1 MEVNRGYKD
10 SVFTLLFNN
19 EERLLELY
27 NAIEGTSYTDAADI
41 KINTLQDIIFLDKV
55 NDVSFE
61 FRKKQ
66 IVLIEHQST
75 INPNMALRLLMY
87 IGRLY
92 EKIMDSKLLYS
103 RKKTNIPRPEFIVL
117 YNGREELPD
126 ESVLKLS
133 ELFEKVEGND
143 KIELEL
149 EVKVYNINKGR
160 NPAIEGRCESLN
172 GYAELVAKA
181 RENEKAG
188 MDKAEAVKEAV
199 KHCIR
204 EGTLGGF
211 LREHG
216 SEVENMLLTEW
227 NWDDALQVCREE
239 SWEDGW
245 EKGIVKGMEKGLL
258 TGKLEIAQK
267 MKSLN
272 MPLEQI
278 TKYTGLNPDE
288 IEPR

>member
-1 MEVNRGYKD
+1 
-10 SVFTLLFNN
+10 
-19 EERLLELY
+19 
-27 NAIEGTSYTDAADI
+27 
-41 KINTLQDIIFLDKV
+41 
-55 NDVSFE
+55 
-61 FRKKQ
+61 
-66 IVLIEHQST
+66 
-75 INPNMALRLLMY
+75 MY

-92 EKIMDSKLLYS
+92 EKIMESKLLYS
-103 RKKTNIPRPEFIVL
+103 RKKANIPCPEFIVL

-126 ESVLKLS
+126 ESVLRLS
-133 ELFEKVEGND
+133 DLFEKVEGND

-160 NPAIEGRCESLN
+160 NPAIEGRCASLN

-227 NWDDALQVCREE
+227 NLDDALQVCREE

-245 EKGIVKGMEKGLL
+245 EKGIAQGMEKGREQGIEQGLEKGIEQGLEKGIEKGRRETWEGFAELL
-258 TGKLEIAQK
+258 SHSKTLEDLKK
-267 MKSLN
+267 MFETS
-272 MPLEQI
+272 
-278 TKYTGLNPDE
+278 T
-288 IEPR
+288 R